1 MRPHYAVN
9 ITGHGWRKLMRHP
22 AELRYVIRRVPPV
35 PPVLEFLQA
44 QGGMSARDAYGTFN
58 MGAGF
63 ALFVA
68 RADVAA
74 TIAVAERAGLA
85 AWHAGD
91 VEAGAKSLVIEP
103 LGLEYAASDLH
114 LRA

>member
-1 MRPHYAVN
+1 
-9 ITGHGWRKLMRHP
+9 
-22 AELRYVIRRVPPV
+22 VPPV
-35 PPVLEFLQA
+35 PAVLSFLQRE
-44 QGGMSARDAYGTFN
+44 GRMSARDAYGSLN

-68 RADVAA
+68 REDLDATLGVAA
-74 TIAVAERAGLA
+74 KAGVA

-91 VEAGAKSLVIEP
+91 VLSGPKSLVIEP

>member
-1 MRPHYAVN
+1 
-9 ITGHGWRKLMRHP
+9 
-22 AELRYVIRRVPPV
+22 
-35 PPVLEFLQA
+35 
-44 QGGMSARDAYGTFN
+44 

-63 ALFVA
+63 TLFVA
-68 RADVAA
+68 RDDVETTLAVAA
-74 TIAVAERAGLA
+74 EVGVA

-91 VEAGAKSLVIEP
+91 VMAGEKSLVIEP